1 MYDSVLIWEHMCQR
15 KPVFWHT
22 LRSVTYFVLNKVPTE
37 LTVKNFRCLK
47 ALLMDAFQTSIAKN
61 FYVVSYWNLFLCG
74 VVSLFCISHASGKVL
89 QTVVKFY
96 QEIFYESSF
105 SNTWRQ
111 LLLKLPRNHVAEH
124 HWISFYGIFANF
136 SCLLVLSSVLIFSIL
151 FSPHF
156 CKNEVKIF
164 FSIS

>member
-1 MYDSVLIWEHMCQR
+1 MCHG
-15 KPVFWHT
+15 KSVFWHT
-22 LRSVTYFVLNKVPTE
+22 LRSVTYFVLSKVPTE

-61 FYVVSYWNLFLCG
+61 LCSFLLKNGITKKLFVCR

-111 LLLKLPRNHVAEH
+111 LLLKLPRNHVAQH

-156 CKNEVKIF
+156 CKN
-164 FSIS
+164 